1 MEIAPFDNREGFIW
15 MNGEFIKWND
25 AKCHVITSKYEGFGI
40 TAVEAYNFN
49 CPVIQNNNSSL
60 NEVGYNHASTV

>member
-25 AKCHVITSKYEGFGI
+25 AKCHVITQGLHYASAVFEGKEPIKGRF
-40 TAVEAYNFN
+40 
-49 CPVIQNNNSSL
+49 L
-60 NEVGYNHASTV
+60 NLKNTQKGYLDQRKL